1 MSTVRTRKHT
11 RRSTGVVVSVL
22 TAGSLA
28 LAGCSAGGS
37 TGEAATQNTQDANAP
52 VTITVDSFGGIFDGF
67 KKAGLLDDYKK
78 LHPNVTVNYKEV
90 QQEADYWTALQ
101 TKLQA
106 GTGLADIQ
114 PIEVSRVAVVTEQQA
129 DRWVDMKTTAQASHL
144 EDYPDWKNG
153 ALTTEDGKVLGFG
166 TDAGPMAICF
176 RSDKLKAAGLPST
189 GATLAARIKSFDDYE
204 AVGAEYKAK
213 TGQAWMD
220 AAGGYYRVL
229 TSVANEV
236 NYDKDGKAIWT
247 TNPVVRESFNRS
259 AKVAQQGL
267 TAKLEQFSAP
277 WNTAMSTGTFA
288 TIACPAWMLGYIQE
302 KAGAANKGNWDVMP
316 LPGGAS
322 GNWGGSWL
330 SIPTSSKNQAAAA
343 ELAAFLTNAE
353 SEAKEFRA
361 GIAFPSNAK
370 AIDQISTVTNPYFAN
385 APIGK
390 IFGDAAKKAPVQPY
404 GIDDG
409 TITTTLGQGLTSI
422 ENNNVAPEAAW
433 QTASKKI
440 EDQIGS

>member
-1 MSTVRTRKHT
+1 MSTVRTRKST

-37 TGEAATQNTQDANAP
+37 TSEAVTQNTQDANAP

-114 PIEVSRVAVVTEQQA
+114 PIEVSRVALVTEQQA
-129 DRWVDMKTTAQASHL
+129 DKWVDMKSTGQASHL
-144 EDYPDWKNG
+144 ADYPDWKNG
-153 ALTTEDGKVLGFG
+153 AITTEDGKVLGFG

-189 GATLAARIKSFDDYE
+189 PDALSARIKSFDDYE

-213 TGQAWMD
+213 TGKAWMD
-220 AAGGYYRVL
+220 SASGYYRVL
-229 TSVANEV
+229 TSTAKEI
-236 NYDKDGKAIWT
+236 NYDESGKAIWT
-247 TNPVVRESFNRS
+247 TNPVVRDSFNRS

-277 WNTAMSTGTFA
+277 WNTAMNTGAFA

-302 KAGAANKGNWDVMP
+302 KAGAANKGNWSVMP
-316 LPGGAS
+316 LPGGAA

-330 SIPTSSKNQAAAA
+330 SIPKSSKNQAAAA
-343 ELAAFLTNAE
+343 ELAAFMTSAE
-353 SEAKEFRA
+353 SEAKEFKA

-370 AIDQISTVTNPYFAN
+370 AIDQISSVTNPYFPG

-390 IFGDAAKKAPVQPY
+390 IFGDAGKNAPVQVL

-409 TITTTLGQGLTSI
+409 TINTTLGQGLTSV
-422 ENNNVAPEAAW
+422 ENNKVSPDAAW
-433 QTASKKI
+433 ATASKKI
-440 EDQIGS
+440 TDQLGS